1 MYCCAAANSLA
12 TCSLRAATKRSE
24 GMRAKLSA
32 GLPPEPGRRDPR
44 LERRRRQPRG
54 RLRQV
59 VVRRRHVV
67 RRVRMEEGGQVL
79 DVAAA
84 HAQLELTAAVRADA
98 VLVAV
103 VVGVEELAQAAEA
116 R

>member
-24 GMRAKLSA
+24 GMRRKLSA
-32 GLPPEPGRRDPR
+32 APPPEPGRLDQRI
-44 LERRRRQPRG
+44 ERARRQPRR

-59 VVRRRHVV
+59 VVRRGHVV
-67 RRVRMEEGGQVL
+67 RRVRVKEGGQVL

-84 HAQLELTAAVRADA
+84 RAQLELAAAVGAYA

-103 VVGVEELAQAAEA
+103 VVRVEQLAQA
-116 R
+116 